1 MADTDQ
7 LTFKSYHDEAKTTL
21 LLLHGGGGA
30 GWMWQPVVD
39 RLPEFHCL
47 VPDLPEHGGSQQVK
61 PFSMA
66 FAAEKTTEIVREQA
80 HGGRA
85 VVIGLSE
92 GAQVV
97 VQMLATCPEVIEK
110 AVISSALLLP
120 MPGAKMYSSPGLISA
135 LFKMSVP
142 PFRNSDWWIKLNMK
156 YAAGIPD
163 VFYPQF
169 KADFQAMTESQF
181 VNLMVANQTFRMPEG
196 IENAKVPALIVCGS
210 HEYKAMKDSTQI
222 LASRLTGSQVYQIN
236 LGPGSSL
243 ASEHNWA
250 MTAPQAFADTIRNW
264 LDGQPLPPVL
274 SLSNEWLS

>member
-1 MADTDQ
+1 MTDNGK
-7 LTFKSYHDEAKTTL
+7 LAFKSYHDEEKITL
-21 LLLHGGGGA
+21 LFLHGGGGA

-39 RLPEFHCL
+39 RLSEFHCL
-47 VPDLPEHGGSQQVK
+47 VPDLPEHGGSLQVK

-66 FAAEKTTEIVREQA
+66 LAAQQAAELIREQA
-80 HGGRA
+80 HGGKA

-92 GAQVV
+92 GAQVA
-97 VQMLATCPEVIEK
+97 VQMLATCPEVMDK
-110 AVISSALLLP
+110 AMISSALLLP

-163 VFYPQF
+163 EFYPQF
-169 KADFQAMTESQF
+169 KANFQEMPESQF

-196 IENAKVPALIVCGS
+196 IDNAKVPALIVCGS
-210 HEYKAMKDSTQI
+210 HEYKAMKDSARN
-222 LASRLTGSQVYQIN
+222 LASKLSGSQVYQIN
-236 LGPGSSL
+236 LGQGSNL

-250 MTAPQAFADTIRNW
+250 MTAPQAFSDTVRSW
-264 LDGQPLPPVL
+264 LSGQPLPQFL
-274 SLSNEWLS
+274 S

>member
-1 MADTDQ
+1 MTSNLD
-7 LTFKSYHDEAKTTL
+7 LHFKSYHDEATTTL
-21 LLLHGGGGA
+21 LFLHGGGGA
-30 GWMWQPVVD
+30 GWMWQRVVD

-47 VPDLPEHGGSQQVK
+47 VPDLPEHGGSKEIK
-61 PFSMA
+61 PFSLELA
-66 FAAEKTTEIVREQA
+66 AQKAAELIREQA
-80 HGGRA
+80 HGGKA
-85 VVIGLSE
+85 IVIGLSE

-110 AVISSALLLP
+110 AMISSALLLP

-163 VFYPQF
+163 AFYPQF

-181 VNLMVANQTFRMPEG
+181 VNLLVANQTFRMPEG

-210 HEYKAMKDSTQI
+210 HEYKAMQDSAGNI
-222 LASRLTGSQVYQIN
+222 ASKISGSQVYQVN
-236 LGPGSSL
+236 LGQDSSL

-264 LDGQPLPPVL
+264 LSGQPLPNVL
-274 SLSNEWLS
+274 S